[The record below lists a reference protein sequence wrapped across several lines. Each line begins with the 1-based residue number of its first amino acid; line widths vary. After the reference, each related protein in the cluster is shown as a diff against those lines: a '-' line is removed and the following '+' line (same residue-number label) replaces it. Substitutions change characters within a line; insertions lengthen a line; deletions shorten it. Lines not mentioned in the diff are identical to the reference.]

1 MILLKNSVSSDF
13 FAPYQH
19 LPKAEGVARAASALR
34 PDDMYFRWTL
44 ASMIA
49 MRVTLIAAIL
59 FK

>member
-1 MILLKNSVSSDF
+1 MLLKNSVSSDF

-19 LPKAEGVARAASALR
+19 LPKAEGIARAVSASR

-49 MRVTLIAAIL
+49 MRVPLITAVL